1 LNIFYADDDEDD
13 REIFSE
19 AILTI
24 NPTTRITLS
33 KDGQEALETLRN
45 GGQLPNYIFLD
56 INMPRMNGRECLAQ
70 LKADSRLKDIPVF
83 ITSTSAGAEERNKL
97 ELLGA
102 EGFMPKSTSLNE
114 FIATLRRVIVS
125 NEEELLTIGEP
136 GA

>member
-33 KDGQEALETLRN
+33 KDGQEALETLRK
-45 GGQLPNYIFLD
+45 GLQLPNYIFLD
-56 INMPRMNGRECLAQ
+56 INMPRMNGRECLAE
-70 LKADSRLKDIPVF
+70 LKADSRLKNIPVF
-83 ITSTSAGAEERNKL
+83 ITSTSAGVEERKTL

-102 EGFMPKSTSLNE
+102 QGFMPKASNLNE
-114 FIATLRRVIVS
+114 FIKTLRVIVGY
-125 NEEELLTIGEP
+125 EEEL
-136 GA
+136 AV